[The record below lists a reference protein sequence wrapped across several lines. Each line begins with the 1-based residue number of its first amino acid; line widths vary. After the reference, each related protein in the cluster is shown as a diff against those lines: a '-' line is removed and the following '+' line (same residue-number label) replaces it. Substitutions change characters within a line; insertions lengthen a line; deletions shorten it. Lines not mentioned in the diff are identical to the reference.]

1 MTITDVVNI
10 FLKDN
15 IVFQIYDRAGK
26 PARDCSGTEEVDRFT
41 WERKTAAGKWELLPL
56 VKIYLV

>member
-1 MTITDVVNI
+1 MTLTDVVNI
-10 FLKDN
+10 FLNDN
-15 IVFQIYDRAGK
+15 TALQIYDRAGK

>member
-1 MTITDVVNI
+1 MTINDVVNF
-10 FLKDN
+10 FLEDN
-15 IVFQIYDRAGK
+15 TVFQIFTKDGK
-26 PARDCSGTEEVDRFT
+26 PARDCSGAEEVDRFT

>member
-10 FLKDN
+10 FVKEN
-15 IVFQIYDRAGK
+15 TVFSIYNRDGT
-26 PARDCSGTEEVDRFT
+26 PATCISGMEEVDRFT